1 MYVGSKWHTCMYNV
15 KVSRHTNGTMKDVF
29 WNMISQKLR
38 PILVLIFFFKNC
50 SIHWLKHVCFAK
62 PQHKYAKSF
71 VIATKLNHSKFRFV
85 SVRIEACNNKYLK
98 SSSCYY
104 RFNYLFEFKFMIECL
119 VILNQCLEF
128 RYSDHNWR
136 IYY

>member
-1 MYVGSKWHTCMYNV
+1 MSAQNDIC
-15 KVSRHTNGTMKDVF
+15 TMLRFLDTPTEQWRMFFEIWYLKNLDRF
-29 WNMISQKLR
+29 WFS
-38 PILVLIFFFKNC
+38 FFFKNC

-62 PQHKYAKSF
+62 PQHKYAKSL

-85 SVRIEACNNKYLK
+85 SVRIEACNNKYLQ

-104 RFNYLFEFKFMIECL
+104 RFNYLFEFKFMLECL